1 MAVPAHAQ
9 QDSVDGWVEGFLR
22 EREVPGLALA
32 ILEKGRIIKAR
43 GYGLANVEH
52 GVPVKSETVFQS
64 ASVGKQFTAAVILL
78 LAQDGRLALDAS
90 ITDYLHSAPSAWRG
104 ITVRHLLSH
113 TSGIPD
119 YEQDTT
125 WLDYRRDY
133 TEDDLLRIFARLP
146 LLFRAGEEW
155 SYSNTGYILLGMVI
169 RAVTGEYWGDV
180 LRKRVLEPLG
190 MQTARVISEA
200 DIVPNRAAGYRL
212 EDGVLKNQDWVSPSL
227 NTTADGSLYLTV
239 LDLAKWDAAL
249 NGNALLSDSTK
260 RLMWS
265 PVRLND
271 GSPVSHGL
279 GWFLMDE
286 PKRRAVESDGAWQGF
301 RSYIGRFLDDSVT
314 VIVLANSSAMDPM
327 QVGHTVAALYRPTV
341 APAQR
346 TPIRLTARALEAYVG
361 EYRLP
366 TGEVL
371 RVSRTENGLRVDGDI
386 PLGPVL
392 PESANRFFG
401 EGWKEASV
409 AFVRDHRGEVRW
421 LQLKRYPSSPSR
433 AHKVR

>member
-1 MAVPAHAQ
+1 MSARLHLAALLGLLGTAAPAHAQ
-9 QDSVDGWVEGFLR
+9 QDSVDRWVEGFLR
-22 EREVPGLALA
+22 ERQVPGLALA
-32 ILEKGRIIKAR
+32 ILEKGRIVQAR

-52 GVPVKSETVFQS
+52 GVPVKAETVFQS

-90 ITDYLHSAPSAWRG
+90 MTDYLHSAPPTWRG
-104 ITVRHLLSH
+104 ITVRHLLTH

-133 TEDDLLRIFARLP
+133 TEDELLRIFARLP

-190 MQTARVISEA
+190 MQTVRVISEA
-200 DIVPNRAAGYRL
+200 DIV
-212 EDGVLKNQDWVSPSL
+212 
-227 NTTADGSLYLTV
+227 TV

-249 NGNALLSDSTK
+249 SGNALLSDSTK
-260 RLMWS
+260 QLMWS

-271 GSPVSHGL
+271 GSAVSHGF

-301 RSYIGRFLDDSVT
+301 RSYIRAVSWT
-314 VIVLANSSAMDPM
+314 
-327 QVGHTVAALYRPTV
+327 
-341 APAQR
+341 
-346 TPIRLTARALEAYVG
+346 TP
-361 EYRLP
+361 
-366 TGEVL
+366 
-371 RVSRTENGLRVDGDI
+371 
-386 PLGPVL
+386 
-392 PESANRFFG
+392 
-401 EGWKEASV
+401 
-409 AFVRDHRGEVRW
+409 
-421 LQLKRYPSSPSR
+421 
-433 AHKVR
+433 